1 MLCREIRNS
10 NRITFREHTTQ
21 TIQQL
26 FEFLN
31 ECLYLLTG
39 LPILPS
45 TSSFMYMLIEVDFF
59 RPQNI
64 LIPHIPKLLAFH
76 LYSSRP
82 GQFSEVTEVISVYG
96 EGSVQIR
103 L

>member
-1 MLCREIRNS
+1 MV
-10 NRITFREHTTQ
+10 
-21 TIQQL
+21 
-26 FEFLN
+26 
-31 ECLYLLTG
+31 
-39 LPILPS
+39 
-45 TSSFMYMLIEVDFF
+45 MEVDFF

-64 LIPHIPKLLAFH
+64 VIPHILKLLAFH

-96 EGSVQIR
+96 EGSVQMR